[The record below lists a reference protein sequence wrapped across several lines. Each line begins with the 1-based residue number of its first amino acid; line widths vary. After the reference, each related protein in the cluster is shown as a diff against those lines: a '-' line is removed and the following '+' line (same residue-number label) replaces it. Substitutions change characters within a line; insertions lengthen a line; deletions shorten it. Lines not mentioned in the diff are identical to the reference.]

1 MNPITGYGYI
11 SSIYESSRQGT
22 RLDERSLDIL
32 EQFIWEK
39 YLSAYQICS
48 KLKSTPRKL
57 AYKNVNKRTNA
68 LMSSG
73 LLQKVKSDSTNSKH
87 NAIQF
92 RLTEYGIY
100 QLFLNRFNSIAP
112 NKIEVEEPP
121 SPPLNSVAFLR
132 NYSDSDLF
140 EIFVYPY
147 FKKETLL
154 AIGPIILW
162 QVYSYLSTCCHG
174 IESEVK
180 NFGSSFFRHIF
191 SWNNIPGKD
200 NIWLLKHL
208 QEVFK
213 LESIDQYDIKK
224 EDAGEY
230 PTITVN
236 VTSASLPST
245 IMIKLDKKTDEVHF
259 MSTAGGRFKRL
270 QYEVR
275 HLDQEMCVTTQMP
288 KEWSSWHIVGKVGRG
303 IEQIIYEFVCRL
315 ASEATETRQEEYSYY
330 TKILS
335 QDDRFMKAVQKIY
348 EDRHKDFERGYH
360 NLMNSS

>member
-1 MNPITGYGYI
+1 MNPITGYRYI
-11 SSIYESSRQGT
+11 SCIYQSSRQGT

-39 YLSAYQICS
+39 YLSAYQIHS

-57 AYKNVNKRTNA
+57 AYKNVNKR
-68 LMSSG
+68 LKQLLSSD
-73 LLQKVKSDSTNSKH
+73 LLEKVESDSTNSKH

-100 QLFLNRFNSIAP
+100 QLFLNRLSSIAP

-140 EIFVYPY
+140 QIFVYPY

-154 AIGPIILW
+154 AIGPIILFG
-162 QVYSYLSTCCHG
+162 VYSYLSTCCHG

-180 NFGSSFFRHIF
+180 NFGPWFRHIF
-191 SWNNIPGKD
+191 SWNEVPGKD

-213 LESIDQYDIKK
+213 LENIDRYDIKK

-230 PTITVN
+230 STITVN

-245 IMIKLDKKTDEVHF
+245 IMIKLDKKTDEVHI
-259 MSTAGGRFKRL
+259 MSTAGGRFKQL

-275 HLDQEMCVTTQMP
+275 HVDQEMRVTTQMP
-288 KEWSSWHIVGKVGRG
+288 KEWSSWYIVGKVGRG

-330 TKILS
+330 SKILS
-335 QDDRFMKAVQKIY
+335 QDDTFMKAVHEIY
-348 EDRHKDFERGYH
+348 QNRHKDFERGYEMLT
-360 NLMNSS
+360 NRS